1 MDVVVL
7 FLFCGYKCSGVGGA
21 LGGALGGA
29 FSFVGGASLNL

>member
-7 FLFCGYKCSGVGGA
+7 FLLCGYKCSGVD
-21 LGGALGGA
+21 GALGGA